1 MSDTGLIRG
10 RRGENI
16 RVEEYPPGFM
26 ENLNERING
35 LPEPEE
41 GWMDRAAEW
50 VFNNLA
56 DGTGLKGIF
65 LIVGV
70 GIVSVVVAQVARIL

>member
-1 MSDTGLIRG
+1 MSDSLIRG

-26 ENLNERING
+26 EDLNERLNG

-41 GWMDRAAEW
+41 SWMDRAAEW

-56 DGTGLKGIF
+56 DGTGFKGI
-65 LIVGV
+65 LIIVGI
-70 GIVSVVVAQVARIL
+70 GLASVVTSQVARIL